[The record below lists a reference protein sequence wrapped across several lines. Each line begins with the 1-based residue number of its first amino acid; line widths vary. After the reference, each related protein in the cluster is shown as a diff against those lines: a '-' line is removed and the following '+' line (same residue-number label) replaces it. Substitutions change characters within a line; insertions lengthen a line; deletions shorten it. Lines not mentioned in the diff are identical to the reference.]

1 MLSGVEPAVVTRAGR
16 AFARM
21 DMVMTDFPAQ
31 LRRDDIHRL
40 EADRSAEARI
50 ATATKVAGQ
59 FSTAVL
65 GDGERRIAEDIVRGL
80 MKDVEVRVREALA
93 AQLKDYSGLP
103 HDMALT
109 LARDVESVSLPMLQ
123 FSDVLTDED
132 LIEIVRSGSSE
143 KQVAIAGRPMV
154 SADLADALID
164 TKNEAAVARMV
175 ANPGAALDD
184 HLLERTV
191 AEYGHSEA
199 VCASLTERPKLPA
212 AISERLMGA
221 VTEQLMSHLI
231 EEKNLPIRAVRS
243 LLRNARDRATISMFR
258 DGVHDDDDLK
268 VHIARM
274 DTDGRLTTS
283 LAFRALS
290 LGDSR
295 FFEMAMARLAR
306 LSVGAARALIHDEG
320 DLGLEAILQ
329 AALTASRNRSRPIR

>member
-1 MLSGVEPAVVTRAGR
+1 
-16 AFARM
+16 
-21 DMVMTDFPAQ
+21 MTDTPAQ
-31 LRRDDIHRL
+31 LRRHDIDRL
-40 EADRSAEARI
+40 ETDRSPEARI

-59 FSTAVL
+59 FGSASL
-65 GDGERRIAEDIVRGL
+65 ADSERRIAEDILRGL
-80 MKDVEVRVREALA
+80 MKDAEVRVREALA

-109 LARDVESVSLPMLQ
+109 LARDVESVSLPVLQ
-123 FSDVLTDED
+123 FSEVLTDED

-143 KQVAIAGRPMV
+143 KQVAIAGRPTV
-154 SADLADALID
+154 SARLAGALID
-164 TKNEAAVARMV
+164 TENEVAVARMV

-191 AEYGHSEA
+191 AEYGHSDA
-199 VCASLTERPKLPA
+199 VCASLTERPELPA

-231 EEKNLPIRAVRS
+231 EQMNLPTRAVKS

-258 DGVHDDDDLK
+258 EGVHDDDDLK
-268 VHIARM
+268 AHIARM

-306 LSVGAARALIHDEG
+306 LPVDSAHALIHDEG
-320 DLGLEAILQ
+320 DLGLEAVLQ
-329 AALTASRNRSRPIR
+329 AALTASRNRV

>member
-1 MLSGVEPAVVTRAGR
+1 MADS
-16 AFARM
+16 
-21 DMVMTDFPAQ
+21 PAQ
-31 LRRDDIHRL
+31 LRRHDIDRL
-40 EADRSAEARI
+40 EADKSPEARV
-50 ATATKVAGQ
+50 ATAVKVAGQ
-59 FSTAVL
+59 FSAAAL
-65 GDGERRIAEDIVRGL
+65 GDGERRIAEDILRGL
-80 MKDVEVRVREALA
+80 MKDAEVRVREALA

-109 LARDVESVSLPMLQ
+109 LARDVESVSLPVLQ

-132 LIEIVRSGSSE
+132 LIAIVRSGSAE
-143 KQVAIAGRPMV
+143 KQIAIAGRPTV
-154 SADLADALID
+154 SGPLAGALID
-164 TKNEAAVARMV
+164 TRNEAAVARMV

-184 HLLERTV
+184 QLLERTV
-191 AEYGHSEA
+191 AEYGQSEA

-231 EEKNLPIRAVRS
+231 EEKNLPTQAVKS
-243 LLRNARDRATISMFR
+243 LLRNAGDRATISMFR

-268 VHIARM
+268 AHIARM

-295 FFEMAMARLAR
+295 FFEMAMARLAG
-306 LSVGAARALIHDEG
+306 LPVDSAHALIHDEG
-320 DLGLEAILQ
+320 DLGLEAIVQ
-329 AALTASRNRSRPIR
+329 AALTASRNRV